1 MDGPGAMMDLMPET
15 PAEAVVQFGPEED
28 TAREQRRSRPGVHL
42 AELAGDRRI
51 MPLAAALGGVAL
63 FGSLVSEWQITSI
76 DGSLFGDGEVGIRPL
91 ETTVADLG
99 SLGGGYLTGL
109 LLLVP
114 AVVLTMFG
122 PAAGRRY
129 TRLAGLSIG
138 GVLLGILAAT
148 GSHLGDTSLTVGQPG
163 LNGLEENQ
171 VTITHGRGIWCA
183 AAGVALML
191 LAMYLAGRAPG
202 AAPSQQQ
209 EAPVEEPPAVW
220 SWRRPA
226 PNEAEEGPPE
236 APFDLTVAPAK
247 PFTASE
253 DNRDKPS

>member
-1 MDGPGAMMDLMPET
+1 MPET

-28 TAREQRRSRPGVHL
+28 STGERRVRPGVHL
-42 AELAGDRRI
+42 AELAGDHRI
-51 MPLAAALGGVAL
+51 VPLAAALGGVAL
-63 FGSLVSEWQITSI
+63 FGSLVSEWQITNI
-76 DGSLFGDGEVGIRPL
+76 DGTLLGEGEAGSRAL

-99 SLGGGYLTGL
+99 GWGGGYLAGL

-129 TRLAGLSIG
+129 ARLTALSVG
-138 GVLLGILAAT
+138 GVLLAMLAAI
-148 GSHLGDTSLTVGQPG
+148 GSYLGETSRIVGQSG
-163 LNGLEENQ
+163 LNGLEDDQ
-171 VTITHGRGIWCA
+171 VTVTNGRGIWCA
-183 AAGVALML
+183 AAGIALTL
-191 LAMYLAGRAPG
+191 LAMYLAGRDL
-202 AAPSQQQ
+202 AAAASPQQ
-209 EAPVEEPPAVW
+209 EAPAGEPPAVW

-226 PNEAEEGPPE
+226 PNEAEEGPPD

-247 PFTASE
+247 PFTPSQ